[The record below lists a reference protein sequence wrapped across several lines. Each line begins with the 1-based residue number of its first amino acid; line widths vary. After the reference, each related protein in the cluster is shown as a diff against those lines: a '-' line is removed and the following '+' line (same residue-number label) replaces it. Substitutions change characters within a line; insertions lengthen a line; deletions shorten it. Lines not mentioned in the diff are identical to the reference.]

1 MSSPGTYADTWRR
14 LLEVISAA
22 VKLRGDG
29 PAPLILSSLPHLP
42 TDIAADQPFSFIQ
55 GPPGRNI
62 AIAMGLRAALP
73 DVPILLIMNSDAIT
87 LGTNHLN
94 HAARRNVQMTLLLLR
109 SDLTATAE
117 NESLDRLGWGSLGF
131 QESIEGAST
140 PLEWAKA
147 LEAALVARGNIND
160 SEGLAALI
168 NEALDTPG
176 FSLIGVTSASGLEM
190 GVLSR
195 VEWPEFFHAYRKWAK
210 SFAELSAEGAK
221 PDNPSINGSGKAASD
236 RIVRRRE
243 YRIAGIGGQGVK
255 LAGTVLSQ
263 AAGLYEGL
271 WATHR
276 GEYGSATR
284 GGPSMVDVVV
294 SSDRITYPG
303 ADRPDVLIVMSQSAS
318 DLHAAKLN
326 PAGYLVA
333 DSDQVTQLPP
343 GAIPVPIVRLAREH
357 AGKPIAAGVVALGC
371 VAAASEVIS
380 LESMRQS
387 VAAKVPLRTVE
398 KNVAAMEAGYNE
410 TRAAMKQRV
419 A

>member
-1 MSSPGTYADTWRR
+1 MSNPGSYAATWRT
-14 LLEVISAA
+14 LLEVISSA

-29 PAPLILSSLPHLP
+29 PAPLILSSLPQLP
-42 TDIAADQPFSFIQ
+42 TSDVGDEPFSFIQ

-62 AIAMGLRAALP
+62 AIAVGLRAALP

-87 LGTNHLN
+87 LGTNHLS
-94 HAARRNVQMTLLLLR
+94 HAARRNVRMTLLLLR
-109 SDLTATAE
+109 SDLTGEAE
-117 NESLDRLGWGSLGF
+117 NEPLDRGRWGSPGF
-131 QESIEGAST
+131 QESIEAAAT
-140 PLEWAKA
+140 PLDWAKA
-147 LEAALVARGNIND
+147 LDAALVARGNIND
-160 SEGLAALI
+160 PDALAALI
-168 NEALDTPG
+168 NEAIDTPG
-176 FSLIGVTSASGLEM
+176 FSLIGLTSVSSLEL

-195 VEWPEFFHAYRKWAK
+195 VEWPEYFDSYRKWAK
-210 SFAELSAEGAK
+210 SFAGLSDGVAQ
-221 PDNPSINGSGKAASD
+221 AAGVASNAARD
-236 RIVRRRE
+236 RIVPRQE
-243 YRIAGIGGQGVK
+243 FRIAGLGGQGVK

-303 ADRPDVLIVMSQSAS
+303 ADRPDVLVVLSQSAA

-326 PAGYLVA
+326 PSGYLIA
-333 DSDQVTQLPP
+333 DSDQVTQVPA
-343 GAIPVPIVRLAREH
+343 GAIPVPVVRLAREH
-357 AGKPIAAGVVALGC
+357 AGRPIAAGVVALGC
-371 VAAASEVIS
+371 VAAASDVIS
-380 LESMRQS
+380 LEALRQS
-387 VAAKVPLRTVE
+387 VAGKVPLRTVE
-398 KNVAAMEAGYNE
+398 KNVAALEAGYAE